1 MSARS
6 IYQKVC
12 PSCSTLVALDTDRC
26 RCDYSFENEVQETE
40 LLPEER
46 AAQEELLKEYL
57 NARVSQALAQ
67 METIQAALVNE
78 PKNLDKANKLMQAF
92 SEVREL
98 RAEIEAQSAKVAE
111 IRKAARAAR
120 GELGVEKS
128 PSAEPAA
135 TPAAS
140 LQPTQEFSAAQA
152 SKVEKVM
159 HAAGIDIKECPKCHA
174 VLPQR
179 AALCFCGFAFAQN
192 DAASL
197 APERAAAFTTE
208 FRKNV

>member
-12 PSCSTLVALDTDRC
+12 PSCSTLVALDTGRC
-26 RCDYSFENEVQETE
+26 KCGYSFEDEVQQTE
-40 LLPEER
+40 LLPEEQ

-111 IRKAARAAR
+111 IRNAARA
-120 GELGVEKS
+120 ELDVENS

-140 LQPTQEFSAAQA
+140 SQPTQEFSAAQA
-152 SKVEKVM
+152 TTVEKIM
-159 HAAGIDIKECPKCHA
+159 HAAGIDTKECPKCHA
-174 VLPQR
+174 VLPER
-179 AALCFCGFAFAQN
+179 AALCFCGYAFARN
-192 DAASL
+192 AAASL
-197 APERAAAFTTE
+197 APIHAASSATE
-208 FRKNV
+208 YRKNV